1 MKLLLYW
8 NSWNVSKTSKGA
20 RFSSG
25 YPAFRERAIR
35 IKIPANDVENPTSM
49 LSFTKAL
56 PSFLPSFLPSSS
68 YLRSSASS
76 HLTIRMK
83 QRARAVSRKGGL
95 GIFEMCLVATRDLS
109 PEMRP
114 IWPSSLLY
122 ALKTWRHCCH
132 RGISCTLLSKLSRM
146 WLVCHMING
155 RDLVPWKQELRS
167 EIPANEWIQ
176 LLRTYL
182 YIILGTNNHSTEP
195 LGVQLKSLNGEVKSR
210 RVSTGWWVVQSMKV
224 HFHHNPD

>member
-8 NSWNVSKTSKGA
+8 NSWNVPKTSKGA

-25 YPAFRERAIR
+25 YPAVRGRAIR

-56 PSFLPSFLPSSS
+56 PSFLLPSSS

-76 HLTIRMK
+76 HPTIRMKK

-95 GIFEMCLVATRDLS
+95 SIFEMCLVATRDLS

-122 ALKTWRHCCH
+122 VLKTWRHCCH

-146 WLVCHMING
+146 GLVCHMING

-176 LLRTYL
+176 LLRTNL
-182 YIILGTNNHSTEP
+182 HRDR
-195 LGVQLKSLNGEVKSR
+195 LKSMQILLSMTQAGPGRTGKQEQEQTSR
-210 RVSTGWWVVQSMKV
+210 NHVQA
-224 HFHHNPD
+224 F

>member
-1 MKLLLYW
+1 
-8 NSWNVSKTSKGA
+8 
-20 RFSSG
+20 
-25 YPAFRERAIR
+25 
-35 IKIPANDVENPTSM
+35 M

-56 PSFLPSFLPSSS
+56 PSFLPSFFPSSS

-76 HLTIRMK
+76 HPTIRMK

-95 GIFEMCLVATRDLS
+95 SIFEMCLVATRDLS

-146 WLVCHMING
+146 GLVCHMLNG

-176 LLRTYL
+176 LLRTNL
-182 YIILGTNNHSTEP
+182 YRDR
-195 LGVQLKSLNGEVKSR
+195 LKSMQILLSMTQAGPGRTGKQEQEQTSR
-210 RVSTGWWVVQSMKV
+210 NHVQA
-224 HFHHNPD
+224 F